1 MKFIS
6 LSYAFIGKEGHVL
19 SKTFMLHSR
28 AIAIE
33 VAVVMFKSPSGCD
46 CNRFPRIWM
55 SAFCVMLAMWVPNR

>member
-46 CNRFPRIWM
+46 CNRFPRI
-55 SAFCVMLAMWVPNR
+55 